1 MRADEVP
8 IVWNFG
14 MFSIKEKKNLD
25 KINGTAACTDI
36 LFELIDNLEPK
47 N

>member
-14 MFSIKEKKNLD
+14 MFSIKEKKKPRQN
-25 KINGTAACTDI
+25 KWYACTYI